1 MAGRLRA
8 IWQNLIAGFW
18 LVPGAV
24 ATVIAAS
31 AFLFVE
37 IDRAAG
43 KEGVGIGFD
52 GDAGAARDILSTIA
66 GSLITV
72 AGLTFSLTIV
82 VLTLI
87 SSQFT
92 PRALRG
98 FLGDRVNQVVAGA
111 FVGIFLY
118 CLLVLRSVRG
128 GGDGEGFV
136 PALSV
141 TVAIAL
147 GLLTLVLLLLFI
159 HHMGQ
164 SIQASHIAARVAR
177 QTLAAV
183 DRLYSERYG
192 ASPEEEDPDEIVRSW
207 LADEDPATVTPARSG
222 HVLLVDLDAILK
234 ASGGARVH
242 VPVRPGDFVTEDDAL
257 VTIWPAEALEATRSS
272 LRRAIPV
279 ENERDL
285 RQDVSYGLRQLTDIA
300 LKALS
305 PGINDP
311 TTAVTCIGYLRAAL
325 GRLAARAI
333 PAATVR
339 RIDGRVV
346 VADNRSFEEYADAA
360 FSEIGRYASAN
371 ARVVVVLLAA
381 VRSIGCAARCAGA
394 LERVPALA
402 EMGEAIAAPAIEGA
416 GATRDE
422 RLVRRELRR
431 LREAFGASSAVG
443 DGHRYDA
450 DSA

>member
-8 IWQNLIAGFW
+8 LWQNLIAGFW

-24 ATVIAAS
+24 AAVIAAS

-43 KEGVGIGFD
+43 EEGFGIGFD

-118 CLLVLRSVRG
+118 CLIVLRSVRG
-128 GGDGEGFV
+128 GSDGDAFV

-159 HHMGQ
+159 HHMGR

-177 QTLAAV
+177 QTMAAL
-183 DRLYSERYG
+183 DRLYPERYS
-192 ASPEEEDPDEIVRSW
+192 ASSEKEDSDEIVRSW
-207 LADEDPATVTPARSG
+207 LEDGKPASVAPARAG
-222 HVLLVDLDAILK
+222 YVLLVDLDSILK
-234 ASGGARVH
+234 AAPPGARVQ
-242 VPVRPGDFVTEDDAL
+242 VAVRPGDFVTEEDAL
-257 VTIWPAEALEATRSS
+257 VRIWAADGLEEARAP
-272 LRRAIPV
+272 LRRSIPV
-279 ENERDL
+279 EDERDL
-285 RQDVSYGLRQLTDIA
+285 HQDVSYGLRQLTDIA

-325 GRLAARAI
+325 ERLAGRAI
-333 PAATVR
+333 PAAVR
-339 RIDGRVV
+339 RLDDAIV
-346 VADNRSFEEYADAA
+346 VAEQRSFEEYADGA
-360 FSEIGRYASAN
+360 FSEIGRYASDN
-371 ARVVVVLLAA
+371 ARVVLVLLAA
-381 VRSIGCAARCAGA
+381 VRSVGCVARAAGA
-394 LERVPALA
+394 VGRVPALA
-402 EMGEAIAAPAIEGA
+402 EIGEAIAAPALEGA

-422 RLVRRELRR
+422 RLIWRELGR
-431 LREAFGASSAVG
+431 LRETFGTGSAVG
-443 DGHRYDA
+443 KRHEHHVE
-450 DSA
+450 SA